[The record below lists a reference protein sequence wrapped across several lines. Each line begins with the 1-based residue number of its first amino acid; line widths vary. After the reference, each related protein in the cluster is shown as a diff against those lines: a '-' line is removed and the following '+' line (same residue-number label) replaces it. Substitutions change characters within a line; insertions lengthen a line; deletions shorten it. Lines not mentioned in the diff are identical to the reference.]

1 MAGHSSPPI
10 EVAGASQEEAAAV
23 LAAIEQFTRE
33 TEPTTAPA
41 PLAPAIS
48 PWKRAAL
55 LEGVSGQPD
64 Q

>member
-1 MAGHSSPPI
+1 VAGHSSPPI

-33 TEPTTAPA
+33 TASTTAPA
-41 PLAPAIS
+41 PPAPAIS

-55 LEGVSGQPD
+55 LEGISHKPD